1 MAHPPHITQRNIH
14 FKWSRKLTPALTVA
28 SGAEVTFD
36 LRDGGNN
43 QITPENQAT
52 ILDHLDFATMDPG
65 FGPVAVEGAEPG
77 DVLRVDVLA
86 LQPAAYGWTA
96 ILADFGLLSDDFPT
110 PSLKIWDLRHA
121 ADGGGYAE
129 FKPGIR
135 IPVRPFLGVM
145 GLAPATDEP
154 LPTIPPYDWGGNMDC
169 KHLTQGS
176 SLFLP
181 VQTAGALF
189 SCGDG
194 HAAQGDGE
202 VCGTAIET
210 PMHARLRFTLE
221 KNKPWV
227 RSPHYLTREGAQP
240 HADRGREYA
249 VMGLDVD
256 LREATR
262 KAVRAAIEWLG
273 AEKGLARDEAYML
286 CSVVGDLKIVQ
297 AVDMPHYGVVC
308 AIPLSIFVDE

>member
-1 MAHPPHITQRNIH
+1 MSQPHITQSNIH

-28 SGAEVTFD
+28 SGTEVSFD

-52 ILDHLDFATMDPG
+52 ILQNLDFGTMDPG
-65 FGPVAVEGAEPG
+65 FGPVAIEGAEPG
-77 DVLRVDVLA
+77 DVLRVDILE
-86 LQPAAYGWTA
+86 LTPGAYGWTA
-96 ILADFGLLSDDFPT
+96 ILNNFGLLSDEFPE
-110 PSLKIWDLRHA
+110 PSLKIWDLSNISR
-121 ADGGGYAE
+121 DGYAE
-129 FKPGIR
+129 FKKGIR

-145 GLAPATDEP
+145 GLAPATDEE
-154 LPTIPPYDWGGNMDC
+154 LGTIPPYDWGGNMDC
-169 KHLTQGS
+169 KHITEGATLY
-176 SLFLP
+176 LP

-210 PMHARLRFTLE
+210 PMTARLRFTLE

-227 RSPHYLTREGAQP
+227 RSPHYCTKQGAQSY
-240 HADRGREYA
+240 ADRGQEYA
-249 VMGLDVD
+249 VMGLDQD

-262 KAVRAAIEWLG
+262 KALRSAIEWLG
-273 AEKGLARDEAYML
+273 AEKGLDRSEAYML
-286 CSVVGDLKIVQ
+286 CSVTGDLKIVQ

-308 AIPLSIFVDE
+308 SIPLGIFVDD